1 MVVKKGSDNK
11 RQITKIKYSFNV
23 YLFWKMYMPIVSASQ
38 TKIETPMSPPPSAV
52 EIPSSGHSDPR
63 TFCKFKNFIRG

>member
-1 MVVKKGSDNK
+1 
-11 RQITKIKYSFNV
+11 
-23 YLFWKMYMPIVSASQ
+23 MPIVSASQ

-63 TFCKFKNFIRG
+63 TVKKTRTITSSKIITLEIIMIVFISVENLKITKAEATI